1 MYNAMWQKVL
11 KSETI
16 SIDAN
21 SEIFTQG
28 VCTCFTK
35 SQHFQNKSPY
45 FWGLLRLFVIYPHF
59 KSGWI
64 NFQNGGDLIASVG
77 VLFGTPLGPQEIFE
91 DEEMLFGAIS
101 AFAESS
107 LKKNSS

>member
-1 MYNAMWQKVL
+1 MSLNDLTLLRVHTGPMPQIFHNCTFKTAGGAMYNAMWQKVL

-45 FWGLLRLFVIYPHF
+45 F
-59 KSGWI
+59 
-64 NFQNGGDLIASVG
+64 
-77 VLFGTPLGPQEIFE
+77 
-91 DEEMLFGAIS
+91 
-101 AFAESS
+101 
-107 LKKNSS
+107 